1 MTRTLAVS
9 LFCLIASSGQAAN
22 FVVSNTNDNGPGSFR
37 QAVFD
42 ANAAAGPD
50 TLSFNVPFPATI
62 TLTTGQVLIS
72 DALIITGPGSGSLTI
87 DGNASNRVI
96 VIVTP
101 VGVGEDICSIASADF
116 PVSISGL
123 TLANGVRN
131 VANSSG
137 GGLYSEKTL
146 TLDDVV
152 VSGNTAFSGG
162 GIGYNFIYANQALNI
177 SNSRIVNNV
186 ARPLSTTTADS
197 NGGGIRVTQRC
208 ATYDGP
214 GTVEISDSVID
225 GNQTR
230 PGDTYLFSQGG
241 GMHFVVQE
249 ASLTILNTRIV
260 NNEVVTQNPAVVGA
274 NNRGGGLSV
283 TNGISVYIEGSEIS
297 GNIASR
303 SAGLRVINDSTSR
316 QTAEEVLPARVIN
329 STISGNIATTSEI
342 GRGTAGIT
350 VFGNVAFTLQNST
363 VFDNE
368 SLGGGVG
375 GVDAE
380 GGASFPGPGNTLS
393 PTVTFVSSIVAG
405 SRNGAPDVGIFDEAT
420 FPSLVINATQSL
432 VQSYEPVISF
442 TGSGNVLGQPPN
454 LGPLA
459 FNGGTT
465 RTHAILLPSPAL
477 DTGSN
482 ALALLTDQ
490 RGEGYPRTSGGG
502 TDMGAYERL
511 AAVVLRSVPV
521 PSLSG
526 LALALLSLMLGVA
539 AWSSRRR
546 R

>member
-368 SLGGGVG
+368 SLG
-375 GVDAE
+375 A
-380 GGASFPGPGNTLS
+380 ASAAWTRKAVRRSRDRATRFPRRS
-393 PTVTFVSSIVAG
+393 PSSPR
-405 SRNGAPDVGIFDEAT
+405 S
-420 FPSLVINATQSL
+420 
-432 VQSYEPVISF
+432 
-442 TGSGNVLGQPPN
+442 
-454 LGPLA
+454 
-459 FNGGTT
+459 
-465 RTHAILLPSPAL
+465 SPAAG
-477 DTGSN
+477 T
-482 ALALLTDQ
+482 A
-490 RGEGYPRTSGGG
+490 RPTSESS
-502 TDMGAYERL
+502 TRRRSPLWSSM
-511 AAVVLRSVPV
+511 LRSRWYKATSRSYRSPV
-521 PSLSG
+521 RGTCSVNLPTWDRSPSMGEPHERTPSCFRARPSIPG
-526 LALALLSLMLGVA
+526 ATPWRS
-539 AWSSRRR
+539 
-546 R
+546 